1 MPLFGKG
8 TLAAQTAAPLGIQFP
23 ASGHIAPEFERLA
36 NVLLGRGCGN
46 PAFITYPLNEPSSCA
61 QDAATNRKARAPGA
75 GHAIHASLR
84 VRPGSLLMPM
94 AHP

>member
-1 MPLFGKG
+1 V
-8 TLAAQTAAPLGIQFP
+8 QT
-23 ASGHIAPEFERLA
+23 SRVGHIAAEFESLA
-36 NVLLGRGCGN
+36 NVLVGRGCGN

>member
-46 PAFITYPLNEPSSCA
+46 PALITYPPCK
-61 QDAATNRKARAPGA
+61 DPRC
-75 GHAIHASLR
+75 SLA
-84 VRPGSLLMPM
+84 V
-94 AHP
+94 